1 MQELEKIDLRSV
13 IRLTEGLEKAVED
26 GIDNYIDNNTY
37 RRRNDTLKQILRADL
52 ENKQKELQSL
62 VMESGQSSIL
72 NQRRVEDQRAI
83 GSNRSLVKLIK
94 ENPVL
99 TMHDNEGSI
108 LLTDEKAI
116 NNALL
121 LPELNKLK
129 LLKIESLKEKNF
141 MRSNLVRSK
150 NQAKN
155 LG

>member
-1 MQELEKIDLRSV
+1 MQELEKIDLRSA

-62 VMESGQSSIL
+62 VMESGQNSIL

-83 GSNRSLVKLIK
+83 GNNRSLVKLIK